1 VSTGAWN
8 DALLH
13 GRLGL
18 GIASDEGQP
27 SMQSQCHSVLGTVLA
42 YRGEWAI
49 AETEIAAATETARLR
64 GDIEA
69 TATAMVAVAA
79 LAEARHEPTR
89 VITELHA
96 LPDTVPMLAR
106 LAFWPTLIT
115 ALIDDGQLDR
125 AESQITDLV
134 QAAAARRLGLEARVL
149 GLRARLAASRRRRDE
164 ATDLFE
170 AALGGYGPDDP
181 LLERTLL
188 LHAYGRGLLAQGQRE
203 KAVPLLH
210 QARDT
215 LASMG
220 AAPFLER
227 VDTDLASAGF
237 EEVEKVAK
245 ASRTAKSPLDLTDR
259 ERDVAV
265 LVAKGFTNPEV
276 AEELYVS
283 RKAVEYHLRNI
294 FGKLGITSRRE
305 LRGQTL

>member
-1 VSTGAWN
+1 
-8 DALLH
+8 L
-13 GRLGL
+13 
-18 GIASDEGQP
+18 Q
-27 SMQSQCHSVLGTVLA
+27 
-42 YRGEWAI
+42 
-49 AETEIAAATETARLR
+49 
-64 GDIEA
+64 
-69 TATAMVAVAA
+69 
-79 LAEARHEPTR
+79 
-89 VITELHA
+89 A
-96 LPDTVPMLAR
+96 LPGTVPMLAR

-134 QAAAARRLGLEARVL
+134 QAAAARRLAMEARML
-149 GLRARLAASRRRRDE
+149 GLRACLAAWRERPDE

-170 AALGGYGPDDP
+170 AALAGYGPDDP

-188 LHAYGRGLLAQGQRE
+188 LHAYGRALLAQGQRE
-203 KAVPLLH
+203 KAVPSLY

-215 LASMG
+215 LASIG

-227 VDTDLASAGF
+227 VDTDLTSAGF
-237 EEVEKVAK
+237 EPVEVVAT

-283 RKAVEYHLRNI
+283 RKAVEYHLHNI

-305 LRGQTL
+305 LRGQTLSFSPRRPRAQNLPADPRQLRPRPRGRGQMPPPPGRLPGPGPGPGA